1 MPNQIN
7 RDIYVLSSK
16 VKDPIDYVRLTN
28 DIPIAFTFRDYD
40 IPPGSAAQVYVQKP
54 SGKAVYDTAGISGNV
69 VTVTVTDQM
78 FAELGVSDLQIRIT
92 QGDEKLV
99 SFSQPVR
106 VHPNYTEG
114 DAQQSQNGGGFFD
127 DAEQAVENANTAA
140 ENANSAADAANAAA
154 EAVGGAVS
162 GVINDNQ
169 VSEYTTYSSQKLGN
183 FSQLLTTAKN
193 TFVAAINELVLKIGD
208 LKELATTEK
217 TDIVSAINEIEGDK
231 LDKENIA
238 NNLTTTQEGYALDA
252 RQGKALDGKIAE
264 KLAKTDVVNELTETA
279 AGKVLDAR
287 QGKALNEKID
297 DTNEAVSEL
306 NSNLYEDLTKYFTVD
321 WAWDVDRLEVG
332 RTGRLVHISFMCH
345 PKDSWS
351 ADRIY
356 TVFTSTLPDA
366 YKPEY
371 ITYSS
376 GVKMNG
382 DGTNVNNCAFIMQPT
397 GDINIAVGAKVT
409 SGYFLCNM
417 TYVCVGSS

>member
-28 DIPIAFTFRDYD
+28 DIPIVFTFRDYD
-40 IPPGSAAQVYVQKP
+40 ILTGSTAQVYVQKP
-54 SGKAVYDTAGISGNV
+54 SGKAVYDKATISGNV

-106 VHPNYTEG
+106 VHPNYTDG
-114 DAQQSQNGGGFFD
+114 DAEQSKNAGGFFD
-127 DAEQAVENANTAA
+127 DAEQAVENANAAA
-140 ENANSAADAANAAA
+140 ESANSAADVANAAA

-162 GVINDNQ
+162 GVVNDNQ

-238 NNLTTTQEGYALDA
+238 NNLTTTRAGYVLDARQGKILDGKIAGKLAKADVVNGLTETAAGKALDA
-252 RQGKALDGKIAE
+252 RQGK
-264 KLAKTDVVNELTETA
+264 V
-279 AGKVLDAR
+279 
-287 QGKALNEKID
+287 LNEKID

-306 NSNLYEDLTKYFTVD
+306 NSKLDGIKVVRKAYPMTLDPNSYVGGNMGQFQIPSEDIQKYGHVISATFSGGSSAPGAVSITHYTGSD
-321 WAWDVDRLEVG
+321 EWWAYVSCV
-332 RTGRLVHISFMCH
+332 
-345 PKDSWS
+345 
-351 ADRIY
+351 
-356 TVFTSTLPDA
+356 
-366 YKPEY
+366 
-371 ITYSS
+371 
-376 GVKMNG
+376 
-382 DGTNVNNCAFIMQPT
+382 DGTGKLAVQFLNVALEFGNVEQAGRMFVN
-397 GDINIAVGAKVT
+397 G
-409 SGYFLCNM
+409 
-417 TYVCVGSS
+417 

>member
-264 KLAKTDVVNELTETA
+264 KLAKTDVVNGLTETA
-279 AGKVLDAR
+279 AGKALDAR

-297 DTNEAVSEL
+297 NTNEAVSEL
-306 NSNLYEDLTKYFTVD
+306 NSKLKLTHTFSVSDEIDTGETWIDGKKIYRKVIKTTDAISANETFALYWDTINCSEIWIDLQNSYIRSSDSGQIYPLCVQYQDYFIGAWVNSNGVRLYSNSGWNEKWTKVVTV
-321 WAWDVDRLEVG
+321 R
-332 RTGRLVHISFMCH
+332 
-345 PKDSWS
+345 
-351 ADRIY
+351 Y
-356 TVFTSTLPDA
+356 T
-366 YKPEY
+366 K
-371 ITYSS
+371 
-376 GVKMNG
+376 
-382 DGTNVNNCAFIMQPT
+382 Q
-397 GDINIAVGAKVT
+397 
-409 SGYFLCNM
+409 
-417 TYVCVGSS
+417 

>member
-28 DIPIAFTFRDYD
+28 DIPIVFAFRDYD

-54 SGKAVYDTAGISGNV
+54 SGKAVYDTAAISGNV
-69 VTVTVTDQM
+69 VAVTVTDQM

-114 DAQQSQNGGGFFD
+114 DAQQSKNDGGFFD
-127 DAEQAVENANTAA
+127 DAERAVENANAAA
-140 ENANSAADAANAAA
+140 ESANSAADVANAAA

-162 GVINDNQ
+162 GVVNDNQ

-252 RQGKALDGKIAE
+252 RQGK
-264 KLAKTDVVNELTETA
+264 
-279 AGKVLDAR
+279 VLD
-287 QGKALNEKID
+287 KKID
-297 DTNEAVSEL
+297 DLGGEVSGLNSKIHEEAYEQDVLSIAEFYDVAAFDLRRKGNEAFLNVSL
-306 NSNLYEDLTKYFTVD
+306 SLKSTAQFDANVQYTINTNPIPDDLKASKTYHLQGFGCDSNWGQATAMAVIIDPEGYIKYTAPSRSAFFKLSGHWFTD
-321 WAWDVDRLEVG
+321 
-332 RTGRLVHISFMCH
+332 
-345 PKDSWS
+345 
-351 ADRIY
+351 
-356 TVFTSTLPDA
+356 
-366 YKPEY
+366 
-371 ITYSS
+371 
-376 GVKMNG
+376 
-382 DGTNVNNCAFIMQPT
+382 
-397 GDINIAVGAKVT
+397 
-409 SGYFLCNM
+409 
-417 TYVCVGSS
+417 

>member
-28 DIPIAFTFRDYD
+28 DIPIVFTFRDYD
-40 IPPGSAAQVYVQKP
+40 IPSGSTAHVYVQKP
-54 SGKAVYDTAGISGNV
+54 SGKAVYDTAKISGNV

-114 DAQQSQNGGGFFD
+114 DAQQSQNDGGFFD

-154 EAVGGAVS
+154 EAVEGAVS

-169 VSEYTTYSSQKLGN
+169 VSESTTYSSQKLGN

-252 RQGKALDGKIAE
+252 RQGKILDDKITQTNSDLADSKKW
-264 KLAKTDVVNELTETA
+264 KLHTSKSGGTTFNLPSSYNELLVYTRLSAGA
-279 AGKVLDAR
+279 AGATWATTLPSGITASLYVREGCDDD
-287 QGKALNEKID
+287 KAIWKID
-297 DTNEAVSEL
+297 QAAGTAYLMSCETNGTSQI
-306 NSNLYEDLTKYFTVD
+306 SNATTYLYY
-321 WAWDVDRLEVG
+321 R
-332 RTGRLVHISFMCH
+332 
-345 PKDSWS
+345 
-351 ADRIY
+351 
-356 TVFTSTLPDA
+356 
-366 YKPEY
+366 
-371 ITYSS
+371 
-376 GVKMNG
+376 
-382 DGTNVNNCAFIMQPT
+382 
-397 GDINIAVGAKVT
+397 
-409 SGYFLCNM
+409 
-417 TYVCVGSS
+417 